1 MTGWFSEPRPCFD
14 GALADGPDGPRE
26 AGATA
31 ALEAALGDAAL
42 QAKLGEEVGRVIGY
56 LAVRLTV
63 KPDGAVARVDALAD
77 TLVADPAD
85 VQGVIAEDDDGEP
98 VYEDACAD
106 VRLALHQALSAARFP
121 AADGPSSVTV
131 PFSFS

>member
-1 MTGWFSEPRPCFD
+1 M
-14 GALADGPDGPRE
+14 
-26 AGATA
+26 
-31 ALEAALGDAAL
+31 
-42 QAKLGEEVGRVIGY
+42 
-56 LAVRLTV
+56 RLTV
-63 KPDGAVARVDALAD
+63 GPTALVARVGALAD

-85 VQGVIAEDDDGEP
+85 AQGVVAEDDDGEP
-98 VYEDACAD
+98 FFEDACAD